1 MTAMLIETL
10 APADAAEA
18 HSPSGPVPMLDL
30 LLGSPA
36 TARHADHAPVGLA
49 LPGLQSLHALQSLV
63 TQAVDELDYGMVI
76 VNRQGRLVLANH
88 CARRMFDRPDGVCL
102 LQQDRPVARH
112 AAREEPLARAIQAA
126 ALQGRRGL
134 VVVGDDKR
142 PQTIAVVPLGEQP
155 VQGVL
160 LVFGKAQMCEAL
172 SVDHYAR
179 VHGLTHA
186 EGMVLA
192 ALCDGDTPAEVAER
206 FGVAVST
213 VRTQISA
220 IRQKTRS
227 GSIRELVRRVA
238 VLPPIVPAF
247 GRMPVNGVA
256 H

>member
-1 MTAMLIETL
+1 MLIETL
-10 APADAAEA
+10 APPEAQAEA
-18 HSPSGPVPMLDL
+18 QALHMPVLDL
-30 LLGSPA
+30 LLAGST
-36 TARHADHAPVGLA
+36 TAARSGDLDSAGL
-49 LPGLQSLHALQSLV
+49 LFPALQSLV
-63 TQAVDELDYGMVI
+63 TQALDELDYGMAI
-76 VNRQGRLVLANH
+76 VNRQGRLMLANH
-88 CARRMFDRPDGVCL
+88 CARRLFERPDGVCL
-102 LQQDRPVARH
+102 LQLDRPVARH
-112 AAREEPLARAIQAA
+112 PAREEPLARAIQAA
-126 ALQGRRGL
+126 AQQGRRGL
-134 VVVGDDKR
+134 VAVGDDKR
-142 PQTIAVVPLGEQP
+142 PQSVAVVPLGGLP

-192 ALCDGDTPAEVAER
+192 ALCDGDTPAEVATR

-220 IRQKTRS
+220 IRQKTRC

-238 VLPPIVPAF
+238 VLPPIVPAL
-247 GRMPVNGVA
+247 GRAPLNGVA

>member
-1 MTAMLIETL
+1 MLIETL
-10 APADAAEA
+10 ASTDAHTNAHTNAHTEARALPA
-18 HSPSGPVPMLDL
+18 PMLDL
-30 LLGSPA
+30 LLGAGSPL
-36 TARHADHAPVGLA
+36 RHLDPDPERA
-49 LPGLQSLHALQSLV
+49 LLPALSSLV
-63 TQAVDELDYGMVI
+63 TQAIDELDYGMAI
-76 VNRQGRLVLANH
+76 VNRQGRLLLANH
-88 CARRMFDRPDGVCL
+88 CARQMFERPDGVCL
-102 LQQDRPVARH
+102 LQLERPVARH
-112 AAREEPLARAIQAA
+112 PAREDALARAIQAA
-126 ALQGRRGL
+126 AQQGRRGL
-134 VVVGDDKR
+134 VAVGDAQR
-142 PQTIAVVPLGEQP
+142 PQTVAVVPLGDQP

-206 FGVAVST
+206 FGVALST

-238 VLPPIVPAF
+238 VLPPIVPAL
-247 GRMPVNGVA
+247 GRAPSNGVA

>member
-1 MTAMLIETL
+1 MLTETL
-10 APADAAEA
+10 APADASEA
-18 HSPSGPVPMLDL
+18 HAPPVPMLDL
-30 LLGSPA
+30 LLGG
-36 TARHADHAPVGLA
+36 TGTTRHADRAPADLSMSA
-49 LPGLQSLHALQSLV
+49 LQPLQSLV
-63 TQAVDELDYGMVI
+63 TQAIDELDYGMAI

-88 CARRMFDRPDGVCL
+88 CARRMFERADGVCL

-112 AAREEPLARAIQAA
+112 ASREESLARAIQAA
-126 ALQGRRGL
+126 AHQGRRGL

-142 PQTIAVVPLGEQP
+142 PQTVAVVPLGDQP

>member
-1 MTAMLIETL
+1 MLIETL
-10 APADAAEA
+10 ASTDAHTNARTDSHTGA
-18 HSPSGPVPMLDL
+18 RPLPVPMLDL
-30 LLGSPA
+30 LLAGASTVRSLDPDPA
-36 TARHADHAPVGLA
+36 SA
-49 LPGLQSLHALQSLV
+49 LLPALQSLV
-63 TQAVDELDYGMVI
+63 TQAIDELDYGMAI
-76 VNRQGRLVLANH
+76 VNRQGRLLLANH
-88 CARRMFDRPDGVCL
+88 CARQMFERPDGVCL
-102 LQQDRPVARH
+102 LQLERPVARH
-112 AAREEPLARAIQAA
+112 AVREDALARAIQAA
-126 ALQGRRGL
+126 AQQGRRGL
-134 VVVGDDKR
+134 VAVGDDKR
-142 PQTIAVVPLGEQP
+142 PQTVAVVPLGGQP

-206 FGVAVST
+206 FGVALST

-238 VLPPIVPAF
+238 VLPPIVPAL
-247 GRMPVNGVA
+247 GRAPSNGVA